1 MNESSLIT
9 QHSSLLLYYILFHV
23 NLFKELCFVVRLG
36 GTFAGCLA
44 VFCFEEPSMSSAS
57 AVGFL
62 LLRHLRKRGET
73 DCKGT
78 TNFSISP
85 NFSEKNFKKFF
96 NNLLKTFVFDLRNSP
111 KAALFSSKAG
121 AKVRTFFKPP
131 NFSTTFFQK
140 K

>member
-1 MNESSLIT
+1 VARLPVA
-9 QHSSLLLYYILFHV
+9 LP
-23 NLFKELCFVVRLG
+23 CFVVKSRLSR
-36 GTFAGCLA
+36 ARRLS
-44 VFCFEEPSMSSAS
+44 VF
-57 AVGFL
+57 L
-62 LLRHLRKRGET
+62 QLRHLRKRGET

-85 NFSEKNFKKFF
+85 NFFEKTFKKFF

-131 NFSTTFFQK
+131 NFLATFFQK